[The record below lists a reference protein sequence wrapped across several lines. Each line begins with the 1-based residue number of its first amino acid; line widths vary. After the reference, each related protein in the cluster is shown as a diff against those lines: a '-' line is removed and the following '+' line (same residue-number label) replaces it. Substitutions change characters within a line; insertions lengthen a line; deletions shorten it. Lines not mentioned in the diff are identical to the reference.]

1 MSTRAELLQTR
12 RLAERVDRGAA
23 LLRRKREALVRA
35 LVPLARPAA
44 EARRQIAD
52 TAAAAYRAELDALAV
67 HAAGGVGATAQP
79 PRVLEVELA
88 IDRLW
93 GVTVPRIG
101 ELPRLDRGLSARATA
116 PGPLGPAQFE
126 AANKF
131 EELLAR
137 LLEAVPREA
146 AVRAL
151 GAALAHTTRQ
161 LHTLEQR
168 VAPKLAHRI
177 TATTR
182 ALDERDR
189 EDHTR
194 LRHLRCR

>member
-1 MSTRAELLQTR
+1 MSTRAELLHTR

-52 TAAAAYRAELDALAV
+52 AAAAAYRAELDALAV
-67 HAAGGVGATAQP
+67 HAAAGVTATAQP

-93 GVTVPRIG
+93 GVTVPRLG
-101 ELPRLDRGLSARATA
+101 APPRLDRGLSARATA

-131 EELLAR
+131 EELLGK

-168 VAPKLAHRI
+168 VAPPLERRI
-177 TATTR
+177 TATSR

-194 LRHLRCR
+194 LRHLRRR